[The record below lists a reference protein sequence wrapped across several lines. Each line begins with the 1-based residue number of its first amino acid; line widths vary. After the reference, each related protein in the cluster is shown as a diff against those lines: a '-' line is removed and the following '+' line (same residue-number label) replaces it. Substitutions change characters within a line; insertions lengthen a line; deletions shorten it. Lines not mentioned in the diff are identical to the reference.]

1 MLGRNLKKALV
12 QVEVRNLQTKVFKL
26 ANRMND
32 INHTDEFS
40 MNDLGKAISQLEEIG
55 IRLKN
60 FCSEWEVK
68 S

>member
-40 MNDLGKAISQLEEIG
+40 MNDLGKAIYQLEEIE